1 MPLPETA
8 RRQAERRK
16 LLDAEARRIADQLAR
31 DPSVRQVIGFGSA
44 ARGDVRSFSDLDI
57 IVVMETELEFIERF
71 ATLWRRLR
79 PSVPVDFL
87 VYTPAEFAKL
97 KDSRPF
103 VRQAISEGRVLYD
116 AETGPTGSTMA

>member
-16 LLDAEARRIADQLAR
+16 LLESEAGRIADQLAR
-31 DPSVRQVIGFGSA
+31 DPTVRQVIAFGSA
-44 ARGDVRSFSDLDI
+44 ARGEVRSFSDLDM
-57 IVVMETELEFIERF
+57 IVVMATELEFIERS
-71 ATLWRRLR
+71 AALWRQVR

-87 VYTPAEFAKL
+87 VYTPVEFAEL

-103 VRQAISEGRVLYD
+103 VRQAISEGRILYD
-116 AETGPTGSTMA
+116 ADTGTTGSAMA